1 MKKLAL
7 SLGLLMC
14 SGVYAS
20 ETLIME
26 VPGFFMRS
34 ESNAKFEVNKE
45 MGRAWVTL
53 VTSERQ
59 GSRREDRYDRETRG
73 KVEGLS
79 FDASSSAIVYDHEG
93 ALHECA
99 KVVTRGRSIFRYN
112 KIIPTGCQLR
122 VKQTRKP
129 HDDGYHTT
137 MRDVTQV
144 FLITK

>member
-7 SLGLLMC
+7 SLGLLLC

-26 VPGFFMRS
+26 VPGLFMRS
-34 ESNAKFEVNKE
+34 VSKAKFEVNKE

-53 VTSERQ
+53 VTTENH
-59 GSRREDRYDRETRG
+59 GRRSDRYERETRG

-79 FDASSSAIVYDHEG
+79 FDASSSTIVYDHEG
-93 ALHECA
+93 AFHECA
-99 KVVTRGRSIFRYN
+99 KVITRGRSIFRYN

-122 VKQTRKP
+122 VKETRKP
-129 HDDGYHTT
+129 HDDGYRTT

>member
-34 ESNAKFEVNKE
+34 ESKAKFEVNKE

-53 VTSERQ
+53 VTTENQ
-59 GSRREDRYDRETRG
+59 GARRDRYERETRG

-79 FDASSSAIVYDHEG
+79 FDASSSAIVYEVDG

-122 VKQTRKP
+122 VKETRKP